1 MKRKLENITHRYG
14 EGLKNAFISFT
25 SGPISWIGEI
35 LLIFGAYNAFS
46 GDGILLMGFGFALVC
61 FGEGMNLLKKM
72 KKAEIEMLRENITKK
87 MLRNMAFPLLW
98 MLIFFATGIEIL
110 LALSIAT
117 GVKAIV
123 RNSRI
128 AATFYMTS

>member
-1 MKRKLENITHRYG
+1 MESITHRYG
-14 EGLKNAFISFT
+14 EGLKNSLITFT

-35 LLIFGAYNAFS
+35 LLIFGAYDAFS
-46 GDGILLMGFGFALVC
+46 GGGILLMGFGFALVC

-72 KKAEIEMLRENITKK
+72 KKAEIEMLHENITKD
-87 MLRNMAFPLLW
+87 MLKTMAFPLLW
-98 MLIFFATGIEIL
+98 MLIFFATGIELL

-123 RNSRI
+123 KNSRI
-128 AATFYMTS
+128 AATFYITS

>member
-1 MKRKLENITHRYG
+1 M
-14 EGLKNAFISFT
+14 KNAFVSFT

-35 LLIFGAYNAFS
+35 LLIFGAYDAFS
-46 GDGILLMGFGFALVC
+46 GGGILLIGFGFALVC
-61 FGEGMNLLKKM
+61 FGEGMNLIKKM
-72 KKAEIEMLRENITKK
+72 KKAEIELLHDNIIKN

-98 MLIFFATGIEIL
+98 MLIFFATGMEIL

-123 RNSRI
+123 KNSRI

>member
-1 MKRKLENITHRYG
+1 M
-14 EGLKNAFISFT
+14 KNAFISFA

-35 LLIFGAYNAFS
+35 MLIFGTYDAFS

-72 KKAEIEMLRENITKK
+72 KRAERELLHENITKN
-87 MLRNMAFPLLW
+87 MLKNMAFPLLW
-98 MLIFFATGIEIL
+98 ILIFFATGIELL

-123 RNSRI
+123 KNSRI
-128 AATFYMTS
+128 AATFYISS

>member
-1 MKRKLENITHRYG
+1 MKDN
-14 EGLKNAFISFT
+14 FIKFT

-35 LLIFGAYNAFS
+35 LLIFGAYDAFS
-46 GDGILLMGFGFALVC
+46 GDGLLLMGFGLALVC
-61 FGEGMNLLKKM
+61 FGEGMNLLRKM
-72 KKAEIEMLRENITKK
+72 KTAEIEMLHDNIIKD

-98 MLIFFATGIEIL
+98 ILVFFATGLELL

-123 RNSRI
+123 KSSRM